1 MTLTLLLDL
10 DDTLLDT
17 RLDTFIPAYFQAL
30 SAALADEVNPRTML
44 TALLDGTRHM
54 MANQNPAKSLR
65 EVFDSAFFPLLGIDR
80 DCLQS
85 RIETFY
91 DNVFPSLGQL
101 TRLRP
106 GAVELVEWAF
116 EQGHRVV
123 IATNPIF
130 PLKAIHHRLR
140 WAGLPPEKYPFALVA
155 SYETF
160 HFTKPNPAFYAEALA
175 QLGWPD
181 DPVVI
186 VGDNPENDV
195 KPALELGIP
204 VFWIENPGSKLPD
217 NITLSGRGQID
228 GVRGWIES
236 LDLTAS
242 QPNLSRPEALLPALR
257 AIPAALSQL
266 TRGLTDRAWRC
277 KPEPGEWCLV
287 QLMCHLRD
295 VENDVNLPRIR
306 KILAEENPFIP
317 GEVTDRW
324 IEEREYAQQDGPLA
338 LEEFIS
344 ARTET
349 LGLLAALDAESW
361 LRPARHNIFGP
372 STLLE
377 LMGFVSEHDRSHMR
391 QVLTTIAAA
400 AEIV

>member
-17 RLDTFIPAYFQAL
+17 RMDAFIPAYFQAL
-30 SAALADEVNPRTML
+30 SEALADDVDPRAML
-44 TALLDGTRHM
+44 TALMDGTRCM
-54 MANQNPAKSLR
+54 MANQNPARSLR
-65 EVFDSAFFPLLGIDR
+65 QVFDSVFFPALGIDR

-101 TRLRP
+101 TRPRP

-116 EQGHRVV
+116 GQGHRVV
-123 IATNPIF
+123 IATNPLF
-130 PLKAIHHRLR
+130 PLKAIHHRMR

-160 HFTKPNPAFYAEALA
+160 HFTKPSPAFYAEVLA

-181 DPVVI
+181 DPVVM
-186 VGDNPENDV
+186 VGDDVENDL
-195 KPALELGIP
+195 KPVSALGIP
-204 VFWIENPGSKLPD
+204 VFWIENPGASLPEGL
-217 NITLSGRGQID
+217 TPAGRGRI
-228 GVRGWIES
+228 GEVRAWVES
-236 LDLTAS
+236 LDLTAC
-242 QPNLSRPEALLPALR
+242 QPDLSRPEALLSVLR
-257 AIPAALSQL
+257 AIPAALSRL
-266 TRGLTDRAWRC
+266 THGLSETAWRC

-295 VENDVNLPRIR
+295 VENDVNLPRVR

-338 LEEFIS
+338 LAEFIT

-349 LGLLAALDAESW
+349 LGLLAALDAGSW

-377 LMGFVSEHDRSHMR
+377 LMGFVAEHDRSHIR
-391 QVLTTIAAA
+391 QVLATIAAA